1 MTQTLSGEVAANIR
15 AELARQKVSQ
25 TQVAERL
32 GLSQAA
38 VSRRL
43 SGALPFELD
52 EIAAVADLLNVRAR
66 DLILA
71 GAA

>member
-1 MTQTLSGEVAANIR
+1 
-15 AELARQKVSQ
+15 
-25 TQVAERL
+25 
-32 GLSQAA
+32 
-38 VSRRL
+38 L